1 MAQLRQQPDSSDE
14 RGEGREREKKEDKE
28 GKEGT
33 RSGDGAFVWDGCSV
47 KQRFY
52 SDRKM
57 ANE

>member
-33 RSGDGAFVWDGCSV
+33 RSGDGAFVWDECSV

-52 SDRKM
+52 SV
-57 ANE
+57 